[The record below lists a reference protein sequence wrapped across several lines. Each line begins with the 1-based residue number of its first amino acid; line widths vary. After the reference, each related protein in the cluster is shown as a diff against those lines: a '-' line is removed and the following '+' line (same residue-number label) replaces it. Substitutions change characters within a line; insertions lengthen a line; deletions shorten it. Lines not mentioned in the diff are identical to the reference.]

1 MVRKYSRAGRLA
13 EIAVMEVA
21 EVVGVRTR
29 ARDGDDDG
37 DDDDVVAPVA
47 MAKRRKLDSDR
58 RHVKLRNREIT
69 LENYG
74 RLDHHDCAST
84 SCCSGSS
91 ERIQFVDLE
100 EDTSVEVETSTYY
113 SCSSRERLIY
123 LLRIR
128 IFSLQ
133 REATSSSSEVGAES
147 ESEELDSTAKKSEAN
162 SLPRSTV
169 EKMPTDVEIEQ
180 FFSKAENQL
189 QKEFTEKYNFDT
201 VKDEPMEG
209 RYEWI
214 RLKP

>member
-1 MVRKYSRAGRLA
+1 MVRKYGRAGRLA

-21 EVVGVRTR
+21 EVVGVKTRTR

-37 DDDDVVAPVA
+37 DDVEAPVG

-58 RHVKLRNREIT
+58 RHVKLRNSETSLEIS
-69 LENYG
+69 G
-74 RLDHHDCAST
+74 CVDHHDRAST

-113 SCSSRERLIY
+113 SCRER
-123 LLRIR
+123 
-128 IFSLQ
+128 

-180 FFSKAENQL
+180 FFVKAENQL
-189 QKEFTEKYNFDT
+189 QKEFAEKYNFDI
-201 VKDEPMEG
+201 VKEDPMEG